1 MENKLVLASW
11 AAFALLIEVSL
22 LRGAAW
28 NSRTGAP
35 WVGTKLRSPALC
47 QRDEV
52 PKSMCCN
59 ASHKIRPPGIEP
71 GTI

>member
-28 NSRTGAP
+28 NSRTRAP
-35 WVGTKLRSPALC
+35 WVGTTEEPSA
-47 QRDEV
+47 V
-52 PKSMCCN
+52 PT
-59 ASHKIRPPGIEP
+59 R
-71 GTI
+71 